1 MVSSRS
7 TFILLVLLASA
18 IPPPVESLTY
28 SQYKTVLSLSH
39 SLLTRVANLRK
50 SRGDMA
56 GSKRAMLL
64 AGKLERGL
72 GLGFWG
78 MTLTVGWDYVRNYAW
93 RDLDYGEIYGVAS
106 DLNELGG
113 FLSQLT
119 RANSDMERAAWVAQ
133 NYGNALGVSKRMF
146 RRLLTVFQKSGPL
159 REIVETVQREVME
172 GGLLGDC
179 LELGTNDLKGL
190 LQILK
195 DLSKQFHSNSNYRGD
210 L

>member
-7 TFILLVLLASA
+7 AFILLVLLASA

-39 SLLTRVANLRK
+39 SLLTRVANQRK

-78 MTLTVGWDYVRNYAW
+78 MAWSVGWDYVRNYAW
-93 RDLDYGEIYGVAS
+93 RDLDYGQIYGVVS
-106 DLNELGG
+106 DLKELRG

-159 REIVETVQREVME
+159 REIVETIQREVME
-172 GGLLGDC
+172 GGLLRDC

-195 DLSKQFHSNSNYRGD
+195 DLSEQFRSNSNYRGD